1 MCEWHSVK
9 LEGYP
14 PDEQLCTVTIAYGN
28 IRICDG
34 PFMHLSDVSPLV
46 DKRTKSGKQYIAE
59 HPDGVWRACNDD
71 GYFETV
77 EENSYE
83 YAKVIAWMPEPLPY
97 DGE

>member
-34 PFMHLSDVSPLV
+34 PFMHLSDVSQLV
-46 DKRTKSGKQYIAE
+46 DKRTNSGKKYIAE
-59 HPDGVWRACNDD
+59 HPNGVWRCYFDD
-71 GYFETV
+71 GYFEDY
-77 EENSYE
+77 EEEE
-83 YAKVIAWMPEPLPY
+83 YAKVVAWMPEPEPY
-97 DGE
+97 TGE